1 MSWKVGFNPD
11 NESSF
16 ATGLNVYKV
25 DDLVS
30 AAPDYDPLNY
40 YCLMSENITKE
51 EYVGCTETTK

>member
-40 YCLMSENITKE
+40 YCLMSENIT
-51 EYVGCTETTK
+51 